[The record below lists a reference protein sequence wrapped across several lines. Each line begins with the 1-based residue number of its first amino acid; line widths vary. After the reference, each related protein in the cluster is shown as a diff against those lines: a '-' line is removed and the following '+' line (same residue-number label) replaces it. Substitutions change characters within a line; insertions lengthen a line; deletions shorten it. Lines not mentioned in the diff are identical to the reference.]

1 MKLEKHKMEKE
12 PRKEKR
18 GAKDKPGMTRETKVR
33 EKEGN
38 GRKVKTPMK
47 GY

>member
-12 PRKEKR
+12 PRKLKT
-18 GAKDKPGMTRETKVR
+18 GARDKPSMTRETKRR

-38 GRKVKTPMK
+38 GRVVKTPMK